1 MSRHGFAS
9 VSRVFHV
16 GTVQAMLP
24 CMNDMTPTTRKDN
37 EMIDTSISNGDKFT
51 FKPTGR
57 TMEVTESTPTRISWK
72 VSGVRFGSSGWS
84 DRKTFAAEIVDGV
97 YVRNV

>member
-24 CMNDMTPTTRKDN
+24 CMNAEPTTRTEN
-37 EMIDTSISNGDKFT
+37 EMTIKYRVYSPILK
-51 FKPTGR
+51 
-57 TMEVTESTPTRISWK
+57 
-72 VSGVRFGSSGWS
+72 
-84 DRKTFAAEIVDGV
+84 KTFDHVGTFSDMVSFRTHAYALYSGNWTIIND
-97 YVRNV
+97 